1 MRGCSRSTV
10 SSICH
15 CKPPSLLLWHV
26 YCCTTGMLSR
36 YEYGCLG
43 TRWRTKD
50 EVERGKGQF
59 ICAST
64 RCALT
69 EELGT
74 YEINFSYSEEGIKKQ
89 VLVKVRLCPKCVK
102 KMNYRRTVLK
112 EKICSTLQKGSGSKR
127 KKEHG
132 KEAQKNSKKK
142 KTSKTDQDEEVKQK
156 QDKATC
162 DKDDESDAVA
172 GFLDELFL

>member
-1 MRGCSRSTV
+1 MYTDCGTA
-10 SSICH
+10 
-15 CKPPSLLLWHV
+15 
-26 YCCTTGMLSR
+26 GMLSR

-112 EKICSTLQKGSGSKR
+112 EKICSTLQKGSGSSKR
-127 KKEHG
+127 KKEHRR
-132 KEAQKNSKKK
+132 EAQKSAKKK
-142 KTSKTDQDEEVKQK
+142 RTSGMDEDEEEKQK
-156 QDKATC
+156 QDRVRTRQ
-162 DKDDESDAVA
+162 DDESDAVA